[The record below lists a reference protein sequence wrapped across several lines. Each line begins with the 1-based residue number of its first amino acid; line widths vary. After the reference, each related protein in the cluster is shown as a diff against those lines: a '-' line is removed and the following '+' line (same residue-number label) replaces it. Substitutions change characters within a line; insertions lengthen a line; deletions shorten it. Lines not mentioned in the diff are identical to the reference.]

1 MVTGLMMNK
10 SLMTEEEE
18 EEEEDDPMMIN
29 GLFIWRMLQN

>member
-10 SLMTEEEE
+10 SLMTE

-29 GLFIWRMLQN
+29 GLFIWRMLEN

>member
-10 SLMTEEEE
+10 SLMTEEE

-29 GLFIWRMLQN
+29 GLFIWRMLEN

>member
-29 GLFIWRMLQN
+29 GLFIWRMLEN

>member
-10 SLMTEEEE
+10 SLMT

-29 GLFIWRMLQN
+29 GLFIWRMLEN

>member
-10 SLMTEEEE
+10 SLMTEE

-29 GLFIWRMLQN
+29 GLFIWRMLEN